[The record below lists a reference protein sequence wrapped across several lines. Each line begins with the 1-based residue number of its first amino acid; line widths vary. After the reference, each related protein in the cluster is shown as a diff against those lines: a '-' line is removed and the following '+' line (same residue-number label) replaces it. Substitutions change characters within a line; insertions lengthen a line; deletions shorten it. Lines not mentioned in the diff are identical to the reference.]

1 MNPLS
6 LFAESSSPI
15 TALLPLAQ
23 EQAAEA
29 NFVFSW
35 FIVGLTLI
43 VGVMLAVRP
52 VKREEELKRERS
64 MK

>member
-6 LFAESSSPI
+6 LLADIPLH
-15 TALLPLAQ
+15 AAVLLPLAQ
-23 EQAAEA
+23 DAPAEP

-35 FIVGLTLI
+35 FIVGMTLI
-43 VGVMLAVRP
+43 LGVMLAVRP